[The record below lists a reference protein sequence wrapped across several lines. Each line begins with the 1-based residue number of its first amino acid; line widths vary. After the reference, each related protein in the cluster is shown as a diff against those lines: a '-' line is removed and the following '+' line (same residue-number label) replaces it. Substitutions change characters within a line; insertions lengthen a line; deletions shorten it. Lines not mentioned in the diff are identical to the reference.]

1 MVGCDG
7 PFPKLTMPVNQI
19 PNGLSGFCKPT
30 STSIPTPLPKRV
42 YHAHLSG
49 NIQVAKPTEPVGHWV
64 GRVKRNLSKWH
75 LYLFSVSVDWGRTHY
90 FECRKLELQCPRES
104 DISPAPVLMK
114 FTQVSEGFNE
124 IYTVVGRVRW

>member
-49 NIQVAKPTEPVGHWV
+49 NIQVAKPTEPERHWA

-75 LYLFSVSVDWGRTHY
+75 LYLFSVSVDWGRAHY
-90 FECRKLELQCPRES
+90 LSVENWSSNALENLT
-104 DISPAPVLMK
+104 SPQPVLMK